1 MLPFSLKTRKEKRE
15 RYASFV
21 IPVVLINM
29 WLTRLTL
36 YYYSFCNISWMAR
49 RLYSAKGILQAKN
62 HPCWRIRSYLSKRH
76 LFTMTFMQMVLHRWI
91 FILFLSKI
99 IGKILIWT
107 IIYILSVKK
116 KEAKYLQWEVYI
128 YIHAHTRT
136 IAIFL
141 AIISY
146 SCGNMTS
153 ILKKLS
159 QVKIQ
164 PAEQVTF
171 KYSAIEEY

>member
-1 MLPFSLKTRKEKRE
+1 MGS
-15 RYASFV
+15 
-21 IPVVLINM
+21 I
-29 WLTRLTL
+29 
-36 YYYSFCNISWMAR
+36 
-49 RLYSAKGILQAKN
+49 
-62 HPCWRIRSYLSKRH
+62 
-76 LFTMTFMQMVLHRWI
+76 
-91 FILFLSKI
+91 
-99 IGKILIWT
+99 
-107 IIYILSVKK
+107 
-116 KEAKYLQWEVYI
+116 YI
-128 YIHAHTRT
+128 YIHAHTHT

-146 SCGNMTS
+146 SCGNMMS

>member
-1 MLPFSLKTRKEKRE
+1 MNMDHNLH
-15 RYASFV
+15 
-21 IPVVLINM
+21 PV
-29 WLTRLTL
+29 
-36 YYYSFCNISWMAR
+36 S
-49 RLYSAKGILQAKN
+49 
-62 HPCWRIRSYLSKRH
+62 
-76 LFTMTFMQMVLHRWI
+76 
-91 FILFLSKI
+91 
-99 IGKILIWT
+99 
-107 IIYILSVKK
+107 K
-116 KEAKYLQWEVYI
+116 KERSQIPTMGSIYI
-128 YIHAHTRT
+128 YIHAHTHT

-146 SCGNMTS
+146 SCGNMMS